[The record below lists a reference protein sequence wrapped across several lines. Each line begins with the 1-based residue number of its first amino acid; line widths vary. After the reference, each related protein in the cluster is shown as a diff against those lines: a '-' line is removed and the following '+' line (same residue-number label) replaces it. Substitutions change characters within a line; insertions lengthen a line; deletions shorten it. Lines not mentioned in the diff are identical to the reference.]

1 MFAMLM
7 TIPEAYPWIMNNFI
21 NIYMMNTTWEDMFF
35 NWEHGFECPFMEM
48 SRMDGV
54 MLRTILG
61 KEKSFSEIVVH
72 LLQKGYYIY
81 SCINMKYIPSYFCEK
96 DLSHN
101 IFIYG
106 CDTEKRIFYVAD
118 FFNIQNR
125 KFSVQT
131 CTFQQL
137 EDSFQHYYDTIG
149 DEDNS
154 SIYDDVITYTP
165 RIMMQWTFDPDIL
178 KKQLQAYVDGE
189 KLFAGTSIKNQYS
202 YVFGL
207 KIYDRLV
214 ELLEGENEFGVRP
227 FQLLYDRARLM
238 DMRIAYL
245 EQNGMLF
252 QNDTLLKQMNQE
264 YLDHALMAR
273 NCFLKEKYRHS
284 LFSTGFFK
292 TIEYLK
298 KAEARRLRIYHV
310 SFAVFLI
317 GSAKCRSY
325 FYIKKTTCWASGSK
339 E

>member
-1 MFAMLM
+1 MKTILPIKDPPITHAPGDTYMLAMLM

-21 NIYMMNTTWEDMFF
+21 NIYMMENTWEDMFM
-35 NWEHGFECPFMEM
+35 NWEHRFECPFMEI
-48 SRMDGV
+48 SRMDGF

-61 KEKSFSEIVVH
+61 KEKSFSETVVH
-72 LLQKGYYIY
+72 LLQNGYYVY

-106 CDTEKRIFYVAD
+106 CDTEKKIFYVAD
-118 FFNIQNR
+118 FFNIKNR
-125 KFSVQT
+125 KFAFQT
-131 CTFQQL
+131 CTFEEL

-154 SIYDDVITYTP
+154 SIYDDIVTYTP
-165 RIMMQWTFDPDIL
+165 RIITQWTFDPAIL

-207 KIYDRLV
+207 KIYDRLLQ
-214 ELLEGENEFGVRP
+214 LLEEKVTFGVRP

-245 EQNGMLF
+245 QENGVLS
-252 QNDTLLKQMNQE
+252 QSTTLLKQMNQE
-264 YLDHALMAR
+264 YLDHALLTR
-273 NCFLKEKYRHS
+273 NCFLKEDYKHS
-284 LFSTGFFK
+284 LFSTGFSGTVEHLNK
-292 TIEYLK
+292 LK
-298 KAEARRLRIYHV
+298 QEDYEFTVRLLQ
-310 SFAVFLI
+310 SL
-317 GSAKCRSY
+317 
-325 FYIKKTTCWASGSK
+325 
-339 E
+339 